1 VLRTII
7 AIISLTLAAQSSF
20 GQQLARDLLGDK
32 EEIHLPFK
40 MQNGFIVLDIQF
52 NRFFPLRMI
61 FDTGA
66 EHTILFD
73 KTLTDL
79 LNIPYEREIRV
90 MGSDLSLEMYAQIA
104 RNMSF
109 TLSNETVVKRDIIV
123 LNEDYLHLNENHG
136 IDVNGIIGGE
146 FFKGLV
152 VHINYRKRRI
162 ELYNPDTYEPDK
174 KFTKHEISI
183 ENFKPYIVG
192 DYVSSST
199 EANDTVQLKLLLDT
213 GAAITYLI
221 FIDSDTSIVA
231 PAHAITGHLGKGLGG
246 DIFGLV
252 GKSRYIGIEQYG
264 FNEVITY
271 FQDVDTSQY
280 IQSAVNRSGL
290 IGNAVLSRFDELAID
305 YTHQLLYLK
314 PSKNY
319 NKEFKYDKSGINMIA
334 MGPNLKQY
342 YVSSVLIDSPAY
354 ECGIRPGDLI
364 KRYGWWSTRWY
375 SLEGLSNR
383 LCGDEG
389 KEIKLTIQREDEK
402 LKKSFILRDLLKAK
416 KD

>member
-7 AIISLTLAAQSSF
+7 AIISFTLAAQSSF

-90 MGSDLSLEMYAQIA
+90 MGSDLSVEMYAQIV
-104 RNMSF
+104 RNISF

-123 LNEDYLHLNENHG
+123 LNEDYIHLNENHG

-162 ELYNPDTYEPDK
+162 E
-174 KFTKHEISI
+174 
-183 ENFKPYIVG
+183 
-192 DYVSSST
+192 
-199 EANDTVQLKLLLDT
+199 
-213 GAAITYLI
+213 
-221 FIDSDTSIVA
+221 
-231 PAHAITGHLGKGLGG
+231 
-246 DIFGLV
+246 LV

-290 IGNAVLSRFDELAID
+290 IGNDVLSRFDELAID